1 MADNVSRGLAVLAVV
16 LFVVALFTMTIERFT
31 AAGMSFLSAS
41 IVLYLRETRLGDDE
55 QPS

>member
-1 MADNVSRGLAVLAVV
+1 MADIVSRGLAVLAVV

-41 IVLYLRETRLGDDE
+41 IVLYLRESRISDE
-55 QPS
+55 QTP